1 MSSMSD
7 SIGFLSVKRH
17 AEHGYFGG
25 YLIVNPLA
33 RPLEFH
39 CTMPVRPTRAQE
51 LLYGSTLDDF
61 LCGEQIAAAMV
72 GKAKL
77 KPEWLFTDCR
87 AVLALT
93 GAVAGHVLYV
103 DLPAESTTGAA
114 WMPPAGKLPSRTL
127 TVESYRFE
135 VLPECRITENE
146 LAERLQGLAPYFDL
160 AEPFQRITEALLE
173 AHPIAR
179 AA

>member
-1 MSSMSD
+1 MSD
-7 SIGFLSVKRH
+7 PLGFLSVKRH

-25 YLIVNPLA
+25 YLVVNPLA

-39 CTMPVRPTRAQE
+39 CTMPVRPTRAQA
-51 LLYGSTLDDF
+51 LLYGATLDDF

-77 KPEWLFTDCR
+77 KPQWIFTDSP

-93 GAVAGHVLYV
+93 GAVAAHVIHVEVSAEGVPMAAALAAPATR
-103 DLPAESTTGAA
+103 LPRRSIALD
-114 WMPPAGKLPSRTL
+114 P
-127 TVESYRFE
+127 YRFE
-135 VLPECRITENE
+135 VLAESRLAADD

-160 AEPFQRITEALLE
+160 TEPFQRITEALLE